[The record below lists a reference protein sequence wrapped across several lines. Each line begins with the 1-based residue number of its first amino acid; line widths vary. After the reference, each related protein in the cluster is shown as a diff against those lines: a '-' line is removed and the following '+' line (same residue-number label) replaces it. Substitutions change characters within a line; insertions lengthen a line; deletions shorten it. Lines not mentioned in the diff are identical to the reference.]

1 MFCFHFSFE
10 RSVVFNQKQI
20 LFGIVPDALIH
31 KIGIEIPFFIFQQ
44 LRGYAFLIVINLIP
58 IAEFDIIL
66 PILYVG

>member
-20 LFGIVPDALIH
+20 LFGIVTNALIH

-44 LRGYAFLIVINLIP
+44 LRG
-58 IAEFDIIL
+58 
-66 PILYVG
+66 